1 MFTIA
6 YNIVLTFY
14 VLGQL
19 QLNTQLNPIRY
30 AGENRV
36 DKNNS
41 GTQCVLN
48 TPVIFGNSQGENYV
62 IG

>member
-30 AGENRV
+30 DGENRV
-36 DKNNS
+36 DE
-41 GTQCVLN
+41 N
-48 TPVIFGNSQGENYV
+48 TTRRDFVVYGERT
-62 IG
+62 

>member
-1 MFTIA
+1 MFKIA

-30 AGENRV
+30 DGENRV
-36 DKNNS
+36 DENNS
-41 GTQCVLN
+41 GTQCVLI
-48 TPVIFGNSQGENYV
+48 TPVISGIRKEK
-62 IG
+62 IM

>member
-30 AGENRV
+30 DGENRV

-41 GTQCVLN
+41 GTQCVLY

>member
-19 QLNTQLNPIRY
+19 QLNTQLSPIRHH
-30 AGENRV
+30 GENRI
-36 DKNNS
+36 DENNS
-41 GTQCVLN
+41 GTHYALI